1 MRKRL
6 IHKFIISTVIV
17 AIACFVYSSLF
28 YRISA
33 QGQENSTQKTMDIQ
47 ETQDTQKTQDTK
59 KIQRTHENQ
68 EIQTSAIIES
78 QSKSMRNIRF
88 YRRSQ

>member
-33 QGQENSTQKTMDIQ
+33 QGQENSTQNPQNIQ
-47 ETQDTQKTQDTK
+47 
-59 KIQRTHENQ
+59 ENQ

-88 YRRSQ
+88 YRRSE

>member
-33 QGQENSTQKTMDIQ
+33 QGQENSTQKT
-47 ETQDTQKTQDTK
+47 QDTQ

-68 EIQTSAIIES
+68 ETQTSAIIES

>member
-6 IHKFIISTVIV
+6 IHKLIISTVIV
-17 AIACFVYSSLF
+17 AIACFVYSSFF

-33 QGQENSTQKTMDIQ
+33 QEQKNSTQNPQNIQ
-47 ETQDTQKTQDTK
+47 
-59 KIQRTHENQ
+59 ENQ
-68 EIQTSAIIES
+68 EIQTSAILES

-88 YRRSQ
+88 HRRSK

>member
-6 IHKFIISTVIV
+6 IHKLIISTVIV
-17 AIACFVYSSLF
+17 AIACFVYSSFF

-33 QGQENSTQKTMDIQ
+33 QGQKNSTQNSQNIQ
-47 ETQDTQKTQDTK
+47 
-59 KIQRTHENQ
+59 ENQ
-68 EIQTSAIIES
+68 EIQTSAILES

-88 YRRSQ
+88 YRRSK

>member
-17 AIACFVYSSLF
+17 AIVCFVYRSFF

-33 QGQENSTQKTMDIQ
+33 QGQENSTQNPQNI
-47 ETQDTQKTQDTK
+47 
-59 KIQRTHENQ
+59 HENQ

-88 YRRSQ
+88 YRRSE

>member
-6 IHKFIISTVIV
+6 IHKLIISTVIV
-17 AIACFVYSSLF
+17 AIACFVYGSFF

-33 QGQENSTQKTMDIQ
+33 QGQKNSTQNPQNIQ
-47 ETQDTQKTQDTK
+47 
-59 KIQRTHENQ
+59 ENQ
-68 EIQTSAIIES
+68 EIQTSAILES

-88 YRRSQ
+88 HRRSK

>member
-33 QGQENSTQKTMDIQ
+33 QGQENSTQKT
-47 ETQDTQKTQDTK
+47 QDTK
-59 KIQRTHENQ
+59 KIQKTHENQ

-88 YRRSQ
+88 YRRSE

>member
-17 AIACFVYSSLF
+17 AIACFIYSSFF

-33 QGQENSTQKTMDIQ
+33 EGHENSTY
-47 ETQDTQKTQDTK
+47 
-59 KIQRTHENQ
+59 ENQ

-88 YRRSQ
+88 YRRS

>member
-33 QGQENSTQKTMDIQ
+33 QEQENSTQNPQNI
-47 ETQDTQKTQDTK
+47 
-59 KIQRTHENQ
+59 HENQ
-68 EIQTSAIIES
+68 EIHTSAIIES

-88 YRRSQ
+88 YRRSK

>member
-6 IHKFIISTVIV
+6 IHKLIISTVIV
-17 AIACFVYSSLF
+17 AIACFVYSSFF

-33 QGQENSTQKTMDIQ
+33 KGQKNSTQNPQNIQ
-47 ETQDTQKTQDTK
+47 
-59 KIQRTHENQ
+59 ENQ
-68 EIQTSAIIES
+68 EIQTSAILES

-88 YRRSQ
+88 HRRSK